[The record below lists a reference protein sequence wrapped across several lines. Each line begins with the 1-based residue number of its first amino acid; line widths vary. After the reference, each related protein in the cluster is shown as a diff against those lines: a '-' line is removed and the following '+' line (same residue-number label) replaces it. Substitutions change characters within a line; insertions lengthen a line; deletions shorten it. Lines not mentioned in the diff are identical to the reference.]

1 MKIKKHSDPEKRS
14 DGTGSGRGKTRATA
28 GDRVDRTVYL
38 TVATLLMILAVA
50 VALTSAANRAR
61 RGGENTTAAGD
72 GTSAVPSETSH
83 LAAPTPPHTI
93 APITT
98 LPTPETTQ
106 EPDKAVADVIPTF
119 ILPVEGMLGA
129 SHDPTKQ
136 VFSDTMKDW
145 RVHVGIDIMAS
156 LGDAVYASA
165 DGRVTKIWD
174 DPLYGY
180 SLSIGHTGGAVS
192 IYKNLAPELSEG
204 LEVGSDVRAGEVI
217 GAIGD
222 GAIIELAEEPH
233 LHFEIKIDDVG
244 VDPLEYLSK
253 NALATLER
261 DTAFEH

>member
-1 MKIKKHSDPEKRS
+1 MKIKKNSDPEKRS
-14 DGTGSGRGKTRATA
+14 EGTGGGKGKGRAMA
-28 GDRVDRTVYL
+28 GDRVDRTVYI
-38 TVATLLMILAVA
+38 TVATLLMILAAA

-61 RGGENTTAAGD
+61 RGGGDTTAEG
-72 GTSAVPSETSH
+72 GTSASPAETTQLS
-83 LAAPTPPHTI
+83 APTPPHTI

-106 EPDKAVADVIPTF
+106 EPASPVADVIPTF

-129 SHDPTKQ
+129 SHDPTTQ

-145 RVHVGIDIMAS
+145 RVHLGIDIMAT

-174 DPLYGY
+174 DPLYGC

-192 IYKNLAPELSEG
+192 IYKNLAPELADG
-204 LEVGSDVRAGEVI
+204 LEVGADVRAGDVI
-217 GAIGD
+217 GAVGD

-233 LHFEIKIDDVG
+233 LHFEIKIDDVA

-261 DTAFEH
+261 DVAFEH

>member
-1 MKIKKHSDPEKRS
+1 MKIKKQSDPEKRS
-14 DGTGSGRGKTRATA
+14 DGTGGGRGKTRAAA

-50 VALTSAANRAR
+50 VALTSAASRAR
-61 RGGENTTAAGD
+61 RGGE
-72 GTSAVPSETSH
+72 GTSAPAETSS
-83 LAAPTPPHTI
+83 LAAPIPPHTI

-98 LPTPETTQ
+98 LPPPETTK
-106 EPDKAVADVIPTF
+106 EPDREVVDVIPTF

-129 SHDPTKQ
+129 SHDPTVQ

-145 RVHVGIDIMAS
+145 RVHLGIDIMAS

-174 DPLYGY
+174 DPLYGH
-180 SLSIGHTGGAVS
+180 SMSIGHTGGAVS
-192 IYKNLAPELSEG
+192 IYKNLADEPSAA
-204 LEVGSDVRAGEVI
+204 LEVGSSVRAGDVI
-217 GAIGD
+217 GAVGD
-222 GAIIELAEEPH
+222 GAMIELAEEPH

>member
-1 MKIKKHSDPEKRS
+1 MKIKKQSDPEKRS
-14 DGTGSGRGKTRATA
+14 DGTGGGRGKTRAAA

-61 RGGENTTAAGD
+61 RGGEDTTAAGER
-72 GTSAVPSETSH
+72 TSAPAETSS
-83 LAAPTPPHTI
+83 LAAPIPPHTI

-98 LPTPETTQ
+98 LPPPETTK
-106 EPDKAVADVIPTF
+106 EPDREVADVIPTF

-129 SHDPTKQ
+129 SHDPTTQ

-145 RVHVGIDIMAS
+145 RVHLGIDIMAS

-174 DPLYGY
+174 DPLYGH
-180 SLSIGHTGGAVS
+180 SMSIGHTGGAVS
-192 IYKNLAPELSEG
+192 IYKNLADEPAAA
-204 LEVGSDVRAGEVI
+204 LEVGSSVRAGDVI
-217 GAIGD
+217 GAVGD
-222 GAIIELAEEPH
+222 GAMIELAEEPH